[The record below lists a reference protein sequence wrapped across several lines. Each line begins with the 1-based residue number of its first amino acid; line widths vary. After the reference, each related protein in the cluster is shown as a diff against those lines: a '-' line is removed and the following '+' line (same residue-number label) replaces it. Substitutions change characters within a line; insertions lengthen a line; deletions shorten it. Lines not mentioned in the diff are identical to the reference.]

1 MRSSPAFHYHTFL
14 EESIMRK
21 ALCLLMVFILFL
33 LTGCTGNPDN
43 QGGKSGPVTITI
55 WHDKEAAVIAVLE
68 EAVKALEPE
77 IVVMFEKKAGMTE
90 SLKLVGNDKN
100 AAPDMYFFA
109 HDKIGVYA
117 EMGILTPV
125 TDLLGDDALAGYLP
139 LTVKGGTYKGK
150 IYQVPL
156 YFETLLFMYN
166 KKYMAEK
173 DIPATT
179 EQLYAYM
186 QRKTKYGHYG
196 FVEQHSTPYYAAG
209 WIHGFGGSLI
219 TDDGVP
225 CLDCAEVKSA
235 LTYHKK
241 FVEYMP
247 GETEY
252 ATVNT
257 LFTEGMAHATIAGP
271 WFVPTVRAVGIDV
284 GIAPMPIVDETGLPL
299 APYSGIQGLHVLK
312 VQAQQKKNVIL
323 QVLRTLMRPE
333 VSVKLAKV
341 SGCAPA
347 VESCYT
353 LDEVTNDS
361 LIMAMRHTAETAIPM
376 PNIPEMDVMW
386 TVTGNLLTNVNMRG
400 QDVDSAAKAA
410 QKKVLELIEAMK

>member
-1 MRSSPAFHYHTFL
+1 
-14 EESIMRK
+14 MRK
-21 ALCLLMVFILFL
+21 VLCSLMVCVLFL
-33 LTGCTGNPDN
+33 LTGCSGSTDP
-43 QGGKSGPVTITI
+43 QGAKSGPVTITI
-55 WHDKEAAVIAVLE
+55 WHDKEDAVIAVLQ
-68 EAVKALEPE
+68 EAVQALEPE
-77 IVVMFEKKAGMTE
+77 VTVLFEKKTGMTE
-90 SLKLVGNDKN
+90 SLKLVGNDQN

-117 EMGILTPV
+117 EMGILTPI
-125 TDLLGDDALAGYLP
+125 TELLGEDALAGYVP
-139 LTVKGGTYKGK
+139 LTIQGATYQGT

-166 KKYMAEK
+166 KKYMAQE
-173 DIPATT
+173 DVPATT
-179 EQLYAYM
+179 EQLYSYM

-219 TDDGVP
+219 TDAGVP
-225 CLDCAEVKSA
+225 CLDSAEVKAA
-235 LTYHKK
+235 LDYHKK
-241 FVEYMP
+241 FVAYMP

-257 LFTEGMAHATIAGP
+257 LFMEGMAHATIAGP
-271 WFVPTVRAVGIDV
+271 WFVPTVRAAGIDV
-284 GIAPMPIVDETGLPL
+284 GIAPMPVVDETVLPL

-312 VQAQQKKNVIL
+312 VQTERKKDAIVKVL
-323 QVLRTLMRPE
+323 QVLMQPE

-353 LDEVTNDS
+353 LEEVTADP
-361 LIMAMRHTAETAIPM
+361 LIMAMKQTAETAIPM

-386 TVTGNLLTNVNMRG
+386 TVAGDLLTNVNMSG
-400 QDVDSAAKAA
+400 QDIESAAAAA
-410 QKKVLELIEAMK
+410 QKKALELIEAMK

>member
-1 MRSSPAFHYHTFL
+1 
-14 EESIMRK
+14 MRK
-21 ALCLLMVFILFL
+21 VLCSLMVCVLFL
-33 LTGCTGNPDN
+33 LTGCSGSTDP
-43 QGGKSGPVTITI
+43 QGAKSGPVTITI
-55 WHDKEAAVIAVLE
+55 WHDKEDAVIAVLQ
-68 EAVKALEPE
+68 EAVQALEPE
-77 IVVMFEKKAGMTE
+77 VTVLFEKKTGMTE
-90 SLKLVGNDKN
+90 SLKLVGNDQN

-117 EMGILTPV
+117 EMGILTPI
-125 TDLLGDDALAGYLP
+125 TELLGEDALAGYVP
-139 LTVKGGTYKGK
+139 LTIQGATYQGT

-166 KKYMAEK
+166 KKYMAQE
-173 DIPATT
+173 DVPATT
-179 EQLYAYM
+179 EQLYSYM

-219 TDDGVP
+219 TDAGVP
-225 CLDCAEVKSA
+225 CLDSAEVKAA
-235 LTYHKK
+235 LDYHKK
-241 FVEYMP
+241 FVAYMP

-257 LFTEGMAHATIAGP
+257 LFMEGMAHATIAGP
-271 WFVPTVRAVGIDV
+271 WFVPTVRAAGIDV
-284 GIAPMPIVDETGLPL
+284 GIAPMPVVDETGLPL

-312 VQAQQKKNVIL
+312 VQAERKKDAIVKVL
-323 QVLRTLMRPE
+323 QVLMQPE

-353 LDEVTNDS
+353 LEEVTADP
-361 LIMAMRHTAETAIPM
+361 LIMAMKQTAETAIPM

-386 TVTGNLLTNVNMRG
+386 TVAGDLLTNVNMSG
-400 QDVDSAAKAA
+400 QDIESVAAAA
-410 QKKVLELIEAMK
+410 QKKALELIEAMK

>member
-1 MRSSPAFHYHTFL
+1 
-14 EESIMRK
+14 MRK
-21 ALCLLMVFILFL
+21 VLCFMLVCVLLL
-33 LTGCTGNPDN
+33 LTGCSSSPEGVS
-43 QGGKSGPVTITI
+43 GKSGPVTITI
-55 WHDKEAAVIAVLE
+55 WHDKEEAVIAVLE

-77 IVVMFEKKAGMTE
+77 IRVVFEKKTGMTE
-90 SLKLVGNDKN
+90 SLKLVGNDAN

-117 EMGILTPV
+117 EMGILAPI
-125 TDLLGDDALAGYLP
+125 TDLLGQDALAGYVP
-139 LTVKGGTYKGK
+139 LTVKGATYKGQ

-166 KKYMAEK
+166 QKYMAEA
-173 DIPATT
+173 DVPATT

-225 CLDCAEVKSA
+225 CLDSTEVKAA
-235 LTYHKK
+235 LAYHKK

-257 LFTEGMAHATIAGP
+257 LFTEGMAHSTIAGP
-271 WFVPTVRAVGIDV
+271 WFVPTVRAAGIDV
-284 GIAPMPIVDETGLPL
+284 GIAPMPVVDETGLSL

-312 VQAQQKKNVIL
+312 VQAARKKDAIVT
-323 QVLRTLMRPE
+323 VLKALMEPQ
-333 VSVKLAKV
+333 VSVRLAKV

-347 VESCYT
+347 VESCYE
-353 LDEVTNDS
+353 LEEVASDP
-361 LIMAMRHTAETAIPM
+361 LIMAMKQTAETAIPM

-386 TVTGNLLTNVNMRG
+386 TVTGNLLTNVNMSG
-400 QDVDSAAKAA
+400 QDIESAAAAA
-410 QKKVLELIEAMK
+410 QKKANELIEAMK

>member
-1 MRSSPAFHYHTFL
+1 
-14 EESIMRK
+14 MRK
-21 ALCLLMVFILFL
+21 VLCFMLVCVLLL
-33 LTGCTGNPDN
+33 LTGCSGSPD
-43 QGGKSGPVTITI
+43 GVSGKSGPVTITI
-55 WHDKEAAVIAVLE
+55 WHDKEEAVIAVLE
-68 EAVKALEPE
+68 EAVKALEPD
-77 IVVMFEKKAGMTE
+77 IHVVFEKKTGMTE
-90 SLKLVGNDKN
+90 SLKLVGNDAN
-100 AAPDMYFFA
+100 AAPDLYFFA

-117 EMGILTPV
+117 EMGILAPI
-125 TDLLGDDALAGYLP
+125 TDLLGQDALAGYVP
-139 LTVKGGTYKGK
+139 LTVKGAAYKGQL
-150 IYQVPL
+150 YQVPL

-166 KKYMAEK
+166 QKYMAQA
-173 DIPATT
+173 DVPATT

-219 TDDGVP
+219 TEDGAP
-225 CLDCAEVKSA
+225 CLDSAEVKAA
-235 LTYHKK
+235 LAYHKK

-257 LFTEGMAHATIAGP
+257 LFTEGMAHSTIAGP
-271 WFVPTVRAVGIDV
+271 WFVPTVRAAGIDV
-284 GIAPMPIVDETGLPL
+284 AIAPMPVVDETGLSL

-312 VQAQQKKNVIL
+312 VQAQRKKDAIVT
-323 QVLRTLMRPE
+323 VLKALMDPQ

-347 VESCYT
+347 VESCYE
-353 LDEVTNDS
+353 LEEVAGDS
-361 LIMAMRHTAETAIPM
+361 LIMSMKQTAETAIPM

-386 TVTGNLLTNVNMRG
+386 TVTGNLLTNVNMSG
-400 QDVDSAAKAA
+400 QDIESAAASA
-410 QKKVLELIEAMK
+410 QKKANELIEAMK

>member
-1 MRSSPAFHYHTFL
+1 
-14 EESIMRK
+14 MRK
-21 ALCLLMVFILFL
+21 VLCILMVCVLFL
-33 LTGCTGNPDN
+33 LTGCSGSTDP
-43 QGGKSGPVTITI
+43 QGAKSGPVTITI
-55 WHDKEAAVIAVLE
+55 WHDKEDAVIAVLQ
-68 EAVKALEPE
+68 EAVQALEPE
-77 IVVMFEKKAGMTE
+77 VTVLFEKKTGMTE
-90 SLKLVGNDKN
+90 SLKLVGNDQN

-117 EMGILTPV
+117 EMGILTPI
-125 TDLLGDDALAGYLP
+125 TELLGEDALAGYVP
-139 LTVKGGTYKGK
+139 LTIQGATYQGT

-166 KKYMAEK
+166 KKYMAQE
-173 DIPATT
+173 DVPATT
-179 EQLYAYM
+179 EQLYSYM

-219 TDDGVP
+219 TDAGIP
-225 CLDCAEVKSA
+225 CLDSAEVKAA
-235 LTYHKK
+235 LDYHKK
-241 FVEYMP
+241 FVAYMP

-257 LFTEGMAHATIAGP
+257 LFMEGMAHATIAGP
-271 WFVPTVRAVGIDV
+271 WFVPTVRAAGIDV
-284 GIAPMPIVDETGLPL
+284 GIAPMPVVDETGLPL

-312 VQAQQKKNVIL
+312 VQAERKKDAIVKVL
-323 QVLRTLMRPE
+323 QVLMQPE

-353 LDEVTNDS
+353 LEEVTADP
-361 LIMAMRHTAETAIPM
+361 LIMAMKQTAETAIPM

-386 TVTGNLLTNVNMRG
+386 TVAGDLLTNVNMSG
-400 QDVDSAAKAA
+400 QDIESAAAAA
-410 QKKVLELIEAMK
+410 QKKALELIEAMK

>member
-1 MRSSPAFHYHTFL
+1 MR
-14 EESIMRK
+14 RV
-21 ALCLLMVFILFL
+21 LCFVMVCVLLL
-33 LTGCTGNPDN
+33 LSGCAGN
-43 QGGKSGPVTITI
+43 QAGQSGPVAITV
-55 WHDKEAAVIAVLE
+55 WHDKEDAVIAVLE
-68 EAVKALEPE
+68 EAVKALAPD
-77 IVVMFEKKAGMTE
+77 IAVVFEKKTGMTE

-125 TDLLGDDALAGYLP
+125 TELLGEEALAGYVP
-139 LTVKGGTYKGK
+139 LTVKGATYKGE

-166 KKYMAEK
+166 RKYMAQE

-186 QRKTKYGHYG
+186 ERKTKYGHYG

-219 TDDGVP
+219 TDAGVP
-225 CLDCAEVKSA
+225 QLDSAEVKAA
-235 LTYHKK
+235 LAYHRK
-241 FVEYMP
+241 FVDYMP

-271 WFVPTVRAVGIDV
+271 WFVPTVRAAGIDV
-284 GIAPMPIVDETGLPL
+284 GVAPMPTVDETGLPL

-312 VQAQQKKNVIL
+312 VQAQQKKDAIVR
-323 QVLRTLMRPE
+323 VLKALMQPK
-333 VSVKLAKV
+333 VSVQLAKV

-347 VESCYT
+347 VESCYA
-353 LDEVTNDS
+353 LEEVLNDP
-361 LIMAMRHTAETAIPM
+361 LIMAMKQTAETAVPM

-386 TVTGNLLTNVNMRG
+386 TVTGNLLTNVNMSG
-400 QDVDSAAKAA
+400 QDIDSAAADA
-410 QKKVLELIEAMK
+410 QKKAAELIEAMK